1 MKQLLKRALG
11 LVYPPTMA
19 KFHRIV
25 TWIGVV
31 VAAVA
36 ELVTWFGSL
45 GLKPSEKIMT
55 SLGILT
61 MLAAGWKRMQPRVE
75 SAIDSLPIP
84 AQDEVTKPETPAS
97 KKGS

>member
-25 TWIGVV
+25 TWVGVV
-31 VAAVA
+31 FAVVA
-36 ELVTWFGSL
+36 ELITWFGDL
-45 GLKPSEKIMT
+45 GLQTNGKLVASI
-55 SLGILT
+55 GILAT
-61 MLAAGWKRMQPRVE
+61 LAAGWKRMQPRVE

-84 AQDEVTKPETPAS
+84 AQDEVTKPETPES